1 MENGFKD
8 ELTERLMRYTAI
20 DSQSDELSNKSP
32 STDQQ
37 LDMLNLLKEELLAL
51 GVEDVKLTDYG
62 VVLAT
67 VPGNISTSCW
77 IFSACRY
84 STTIQCFRC

>member
-1 MENGFKD
+1 MKSGCKN

-20 DSQSDELSNKSP
+20 DSQSDELSDKSP

-37 LDMLNLLKEELLAL
+37 LDMLNLLKEELLTL
-51 GVEDVKLTDYG
+51 GAEDVELTDYG

-67 VPGNISTSCW
+67 VP
-77 IFSACRY
+77 
-84 STTIQCFRC
+84 

>member
-32 STDQQ
+32 STC
-37 LDMLNLLKEELLAL
+37 LL
-51 GVEDVKLTDYG
+51 Y
-62 VVLAT
+62 
-67 VPGNISTSCW
+67 TSD
-77 IFSACRY
+77 AADE
-84 STTIQCFRC
+84 

>member
-20 DSQSDELSNKSP
+20 DSQSDELSKKSP

-51 GVEDVKLTDYG
+51 GVEDVKLTD
-62 VVLAT
+62 
-67 VPGNISTSCW
+67 
-77 IFSACRY
+77 
-84 STTIQCFRC
+84 

>member
-37 LDMLNLLKEELLAL
+37 LDA
-51 GVEDVKLTDYG
+51 KLIEG
-62 VVLAT
+62 RA
-67 VPGNISTSCW
+67 S
-77 IFSACRY
+77 
-84 STTIQCFRC
+84 CFRS